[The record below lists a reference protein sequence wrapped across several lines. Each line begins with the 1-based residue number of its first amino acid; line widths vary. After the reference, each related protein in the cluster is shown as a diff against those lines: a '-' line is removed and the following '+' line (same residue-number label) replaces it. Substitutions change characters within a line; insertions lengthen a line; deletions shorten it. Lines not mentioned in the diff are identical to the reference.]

1 MKYRYLIINEDYS
14 VTATNDRSLVEDMLS
29 HEVPVIDMEN
39 CTELEIDKEGNGIVE
54 SPIKEASYD

>member
-1 MKYRYLIINEDYS
+1 MKYRYLIIDENYS

-29 HEVPVIDMEN
+29 YEVPIIDMEN
-39 CTELEIDKEGNGIVE
+39 CTELEIDEEGNGIVE